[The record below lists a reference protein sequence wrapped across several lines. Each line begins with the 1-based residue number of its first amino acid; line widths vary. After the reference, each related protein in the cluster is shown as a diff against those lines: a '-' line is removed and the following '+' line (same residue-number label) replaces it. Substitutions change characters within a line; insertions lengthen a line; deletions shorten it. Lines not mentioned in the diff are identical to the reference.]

1 MTNYRLAN
9 STAKKLKQIDTLIE
23 ERIDKWKS
31 DTPTL
36 DIDPLEQKGVE
47 ILREAAQRLNLIRVG
62 VADGEAFY
70 FEIKRTKTMVTFQW
84 FYGGPDN
91 YVDEWGEIVAIPI
104 KQADK
109 LILRPKDIR

>member
-23 ERIDKWKS
+23 ECLDKWKS
-31 DTPTL
+31 TPTP

-70 FEIKRTKTMVTFQW
+70 FETKRTKMMVTFQW
-84 FYGGPDN
+84 LYGGPDN
-91 YVDEWGEIVAIPI
+91 YVDDWGKIVAIPI
-104 KQADK
+104 KQANK
-109 LILRPKDIR
+109 LILKPKEIR